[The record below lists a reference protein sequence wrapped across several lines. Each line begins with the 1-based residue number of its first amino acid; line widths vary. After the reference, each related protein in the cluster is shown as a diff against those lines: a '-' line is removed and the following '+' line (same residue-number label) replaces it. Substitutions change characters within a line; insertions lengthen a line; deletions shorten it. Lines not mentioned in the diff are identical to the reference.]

1 LKWWRASHS
10 QSTEERETVMKRL
23 WLVSASLLCA
33 ATSVPAQDP
42 ENFLRLGELKSR
54 GATQVSK
61 AELDALL
68 PGAKVRNV
76 TPQGSTRYWEN
87 ESSGKFV
94 VSTDLVGY
102 SRGGRLGRTTA
113 GNGTWHISGEGAYC
127 VQIEWPQRT
136 EQWCR
141 HLFKFGDKYYGVRSL
156 ADEAA
161 EAHEFVFSR

>member
-1 LKWWRASHS
+1 
-10 QSTEERETVMKRL
+10 MKRL
-23 WLVSASLLCA
+23 WLMSASLLCA
-33 ATSVPAQDP
+33 AMSVSAEDP

-61 AELDALL
+61 AELDVLL

-87 ESSGKFV
+87 DASGKFV
-94 VSTDLVGY
+94 ASTDLAG
-102 SRGGRLGRTTA
+102 SGRGGNIAGGGRGGSGGRATMA
-113 GNGTWHISGEGAYC
+113 DGRWHIGDDGTYC
-127 VQIEWPQRT
+127 VALEWRGRT

-141 HLFKFGDKYYGVRSL
+141 YMFKMGDKYYGVRSL
-156 ADEAA
+156 ENEAG